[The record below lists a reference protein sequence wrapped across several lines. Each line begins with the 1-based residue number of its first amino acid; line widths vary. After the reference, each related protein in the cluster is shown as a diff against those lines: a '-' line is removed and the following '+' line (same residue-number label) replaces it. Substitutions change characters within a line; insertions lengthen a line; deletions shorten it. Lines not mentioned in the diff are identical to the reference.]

1 MPLPRSTVIG
11 WCLQAELD
19 VQLSVNEP
27 LLTETQRKDANLMSI
42 TMETL
47 FSPPDSWAIGG
58 AQQGFT
64 YVAAMPMP
72 LSADVRFK

>member
-1 MPLPRSTVIG
+1 MWNC
-11 WCLQAELD
+11 WCLQAEID

-27 LLTETQRKDANLMSI
+27 LLTEMQRKDANLMSI

-58 AQQGFT
+58 AAQGFT